1 MWTAKRHIDKLSGF
15 RLTTAHAGLIFDKYK
30 KPENN
35 NDKKEEAKKSLV
47 LKTAKQAK
55 VGNSYTKYFNFWK
68 NSINSIDESYH
79 VASAEIRVKGRML
92 IGVGEESTIET
103 GITIHRTYGLPYIPG
118 SSLKGLA
125 SAYAHKYLEPDEA
138 DWKKGDKDGNGRG
151 DAQEAIFGST
161 EQAGDVIF
169 FDALPN
175 PNHIPNQDIQEWK
188 GCWLVPDIIT
198 VHHQDYY
205 SNKDNSPPADWDDP
219 NPIPLLSAVGEYWL
233 VVAGKDNNAVEAAFN
248 LLKFGLEFEGIGAK
262 TAIGYGKMEKVK
274 I

>member
-1 MWTAKRHIDKLSGF
+1 M
-15 RLTTAHAGLIFDKYK
+15 
-30 KPENN
+30 
-35 NDKKEEAKKSLV
+35 LV
-47 LKTAKQAK
+47 
-55 VGNSYTKYFNFWK
+55 
-68 NSINSIDESYH
+68 
-79 VASAEIRVKGRML
+79 
-92 IGVGEESTIET
+92 GVGEESTIET

-125 SAYAHKYLEPDEA
+125 SAYAHKYLGPDED
-138 DWKKGDKDGNGRG
+138 DWKKGDKAGNGRG

-175 PNHIPNQDIQEWK
+175 PNHIPNKDIEEWE

-205 SNKDNSPPADWDDP
+205 SNKKDSPPADWDDP

-233 VVAGKDNNAVEAAFN
+233 VVAGKDCNAVTAAFN
-248 LLKFGLEFEGIGAK
+248 LLKLGLKHEGVGAK
-262 TAIGYGKMEKVK
+262 TAIGYGR
-274 I
+274 IDSIT